1 MVTKKGNEFPVQTGV
16 EYAAVLANA
25 LRLELGT
32 SHRAVKTLR
41 QWTDASER
49 TAKHWL
55 AGTHGPSGHH
65 LIALVRHSDTVLQA
79 VLSLSERKSHLI
91 GSSLPSIK
99 ANLLQAVGLIDE
111 CLITEAKSASQR

>member
-1 MVTKKGNEFPVQTGV
+1 MVTKTGNEFPTHTSS
-16 EYAAVLANA
+16 EYAGILANA
-25 LRLELGT
+25 LRLELGA

-65 LIALVRHSDTVLQA
+65 LIALVRHSDAVLQA
-79 VLSLSERKSHLI
+79 FLSLSERESYLV
-91 GSSLPSIK
+91 GSSLPSIR
-99 ANLLQAVGLIDE
+99 ANLIQAVSLIDE
-111 CLITEAKSASQR
+111 CLAAGETRSIQQ

>member
-1 MVTKKGNEFPVQTGV
+1 MVTKTGNEFPARTSA
-16 EYAAVLANA
+16 EYAGVLANA
-25 LRLELGT
+25 LRLELGA

-65 LIALVRHSDTVLQA
+65 LIALVKHSDTVLQA
-79 VLSLSERKSHLI
+79 VLSLSERKSYQI
-91 GSSLPSIK
+91 SSSLPSIRT
-99 ANLLQAVGLIDE
+99 NLLQAVDLIDE
-111 CLITEAKSASQR
+111 CLASGEKGAIHR

>member
-1 MVTKKGNEFPVQTGV
+1 MVTKRGNEFPAHTNA
-16 EYAAVLANA
+16 EYADVLANA
-25 LRLELGT
+25 LRLELGA

-55 AGTHGPSGHH
+55 AGTHGPSGYH

-79 VLSLSERKSHLI
+79 FLGLSERQSHVI
-91 GSSLPSIK
+91 GSSLPSIRE
-99 ANLLQAVGLIDE
+99 NLIQAVGLIDA
-111 CLITEAKSASQR
+111 CLAMGDKGASLR